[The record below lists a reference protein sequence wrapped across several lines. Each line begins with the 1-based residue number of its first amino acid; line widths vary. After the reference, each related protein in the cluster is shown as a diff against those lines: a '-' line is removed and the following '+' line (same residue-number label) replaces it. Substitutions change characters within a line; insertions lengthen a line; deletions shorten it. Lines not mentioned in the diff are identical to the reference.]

1 MIRINPMADYPKP
14 VPIKRFKE
22 LLIDCE
28 ESAARIFFTTI
39 IEYVRK
45 GSNEQWQVDDKGMD
59 MLQGSTFEAG
69 LFCSIILL
77 DDKKKPYADV
87 TIKYD
92 HEDNRIWL
100 CNIVPCVINELT
112 IDQYNHVLDRFR
124 SELVENCI
132 GTLTCTVTEDSFV
145 GSDVM
150 SAGTWKKLE
159 AFSGLA
165 NRSSLHPYDNQRW
178 HRFVISAFKNDPKL
192 DGDTISKILHRQL
205 GWSDEKTF
213 QLVIRYE
220 DEIALLK
227 EYCGMPL

>member
-1 MIRINPMADYPKP
+1 MNINPMVEVPKHK
-14 VPIKRFKE
+14 PIKRFKE
-22 LLIDCE
+22 LLIDCNE
-28 ESAARIFFTTI
+28 TDARAFFTTI
-39 IEYVRK
+39 IGHVRRMSSK
-45 GSNEQWQVDDKGMD
+45 AWVVDDKGMA
-59 MLQGSTFEAG
+59 MLEGSTFEKG

-77 DDKKKPYADV
+77 DTESKPYVDV

-92 HEDNRIWL
+92 RDDSRIWL
-100 CNIVPCVINELT
+100 CNIVPCAISELT
-112 IDQYNHVLDRFR
+112 IDQYNDALDRFR
-124 SELVENCI
+124 VELVENCI
-132 GTLTCTVTEDSFV
+132 GHLKCNVTKDSFV

-150 SAGTWKKLE
+150 STETWKKLD

-192 DGDTISKILHRQL
+192 DGDTLGKILRLEL
-205 GWSDEKTF
+205 GWSEDKTF
-213 QLVIRYE
+213 QLVVRYE